1 MPSDIFKYHKDE
13 QQRALIYLANEEY
26 TGKAQIEFEESA
38 AKNYGNHAT
47 TIIYFVG
54 LRTDKGI
61 RGAKQIDE
69 TK

>member
-1 MPSDIFKYHKDE
+1 MPCEKFKYHKDE
-13 QQRALIYLANEEY
+13 QRSLIYLVNEEY

-38 AKNYGNHAT
+38 ANNYGNHAT
-47 TIIYFVG
+47 IYFVG

-61 RGAKQIDE
+61 RGAKQRDE